1 VGLWSLVT
9 SWRRGKR
16 RVGPARQ
23 KLQCEI
29 RQLQGGRY
37 CRFEAMEERRLLDA
51 DPIKVGVTYLEGDS
65 GSDLH
70 GDTFQVM
77 FQGGAPDTELTRL
90 VIDGDHYGPGRS
102 FGDMIFDTVKG
113 GLGADEAFPLQVV
126 SSTGID
132 NVTWQVSDG
141 GTSLVFQFRGFNAGE
156 KLVFSIDVDEV
167 QIFDPAE
174 TDLDAINSG
183 IDPIASGVEFQGS
196 HLTADFHAPHY
207 HDINGTSEFRNQ
219 YDPLFAGTNLLV
231 TQGNA
236 NGLPND
242 NFDGKRDRSTGGL
255 LSLQQLPLP
264 VTVGGRVFADNNR
277 NLVQD
282 GSDFGISGV
291 SMALWKKVNG
301 QWTFTG
307 NTTTTNAQ
315 GDYEF
320 GASLNLQPGEYEVR
334 ETQPAGYFSVGA
346 IPGTVDGA
354 AAGSTVPGNPDVLTS
369 IGLPLGDQH
378 GIHYNFAEAQ
388 PASLRGRVEL
398 TDRNGNCGDENP
410 QAQTTPLAGVK
421 ITLKDGQ
428 GNIVGTTLTAQDG
441 TYAFENLMPGVY
453 TIVEET
459 PAGLID
465 GDEHI
470 GTINGV
476 PVGVLSADDT
486 VSNITLN
493 GGQDGVHYDFCE
505 HLPSS
510 VSGYVYHDANN
521 NGVRDSGETP
531 IGGTTVILLDAG
543 GTQIATTTTDN
554 GGFYKF
560 ANLSAGTYLIREV
573 QPSSWLDGKDAAGTI
588 LGQVVGSAQN
598 PGDQI
603 GGVKLLWGDDGINY
617 DFGELLPAS
626 IRGHVHES
634 PDGNCTDGNE
644 GDEKP
649 IAGVTIQLLDQS
661 GNVVRTTTTD
671 ENGEYEFTNLT
682 PGIYAVHEI
691 QPAGYLQGDQ
701 HVGSGGGDASVTDLL
716 KNIPIQSGDDL
727 VDYDFCEMLPASIAG
742 VVWVDTTQNCELDE
756 GEVRLGGVT
765 IQLLNANGQ
774 VVATRVTAADG
785 SYRFDNLRPGT
796 YSIREIQ
803 PVGYFEGCT
812 HAGSLGGDDSM
823 QDNITSIV
831 THSGDQGINYN
842 FGELPA
848 GMISGY
854 VFRDGPPI
862 PTKDGAVPDN
872 LYQIRDGQLTPDDLR
887 LRGVT
892 LELRYTLTGEPVRGE
907 DLLPGTYPPGPVRTV
922 TNANG
927 YYEFRGLPQGNYSIF
942 EVQPNGY
949 IDSQDTPGTT
959 SGLAVNV
966 GTLVSPLVVQT
977 FAVAGVSFHNDAIL
991 QVPLAFG
998 QQSQFNNFSEVQVV
1012 TTTIVPP
1019 PPETPE
1025 PPPPVVQP
1033 LLLRFP
1039 PPAPPPEV
1047 FTPPPAAP
1055 IVTGGGGEFTWH
1067 LSVID
1072 AGLPRVAR
1080 RSTRISGLAFR
1091 PALWIEKTE
1100 WQSDRLRDGV
1110 WLVHG
1115 ASDAAPH
1122 ALFGLP
1128 GAIPVVGDFNGDG
1141 RDEVGVFYKGEWFL
1155 DLNGNGQWD
1164 AEDLWAKLGEEQ
1176 DRPVSGDWD
1185 GDGKDDI
1192 GIFGPKWPGDPVHLE
1207 HEAGLPD
1214 QDNQRIGKVRAKNVP
1229 PNPEEATDGERLL
1242 RLTAHGKER
1251 ADLIDHVFQF
1261 GGSNDVPIAGDWN
1274 GDGIRS
1280 VGVFRDGKWHFD
1292 MDGDGRWSDG
1302 DKTAEFGQKGDIPV
1316 VGDFNGDGIE
1326 EIAIFRAGKWIID
1339 TNGNR
1344 QIDPSDR
1351 TLDFGQ
1357 AGDKPIAGDF
1367 DGDGIDEPAIF
1378 RPGGDAQK

>member
-9 SWRRGKR
+9 GWRTKNRRHRAARR
-16 RVGPARQ
+16 RVQG
-23 KLQCEI
+23 EI
-29 RQLQGGRY
+29 RQLQGGRF

-51 DPIKVGVTYLEGDS
+51 DPIRIGVTYLEGDS

-70 GDTFQVM
+70 GDTFQIM
-77 FQGGAPDTELTRL
+77 FQGGAPDTEVTRV
-90 VIDGDHYGPGRS
+90 VIDGDHNTPGLS
-102 FGDMIFDTVKG
+102 VGDMIFDTVQG

-132 NVTWQVSDG
+132 KVTWQVADG
-141 GTSLVFQFRGFNAGE
+141 GTSLVFEFHGFNAGE

-167 QIFDPAE
+167 QEFDPAE
-174 TDLDAINSG
+174 TNLEVINEG

-207 HDINGTSEFRNQ
+207 RDTSGTSEFRNQ
-219 YDPLFAGTNLLV
+219 YDPLFTGSTLLV
-231 TQGNA
+231 SQGNA

-242 NFDGKRDRSTGGL
+242 NLNSQRDRSTGTM
-255 LSLQQLPLP
+255 LSLQQVPLP

-301 QWTFTG
+301 QWSFTG
-307 NTTTTNAQ
+307 NTTSTNSQ

-320 GASLNLQPGEYEVR
+320 GTSLNLQPGEYEVR

-346 IPGTVDGA
+346 ISGTVDGA
-354 AAGSTVPGNPDVLTS
+354 ATGANVPGNPDVLTA
-369 IGLPLGDQH
+369 INLPLGDQH
-378 GIHYNFAEAQ
+378 GVHYNFAEAQ

-398 TDRNGNCGDENP
+398 TDRNGNCADEDP
-410 QAQTTPLAGVK
+410 EAVTTPLAGVK
-421 ITLKDGQ
+421 ITLKDAQ
-428 GNIVGTTLTAQDG
+428 GSIVGTTLTAQDG
-441 TYAFENLMPGVY
+441 TYSFENLMPGVY
-453 TIVEET
+453 TIVEQT
-459 PAGLID
+459 PPGLID

-476 PVGVLSADDT
+476 PVGVIAADDT

-493 GGQDGVHYDFCE
+493 GGQDGVSYDFCE

-510 VSGYVYHDANN
+510 VSGFVYHDANN
-521 NGVRDSGETP
+521 DGQRQSSETP
-531 IGGTTVILLDAG
+531 IPGTTVILLDAG

-560 ANLSAGTYLIREV
+560 SNLAAGTYLVREV
-573 QPSSWLDGKDAAGTI
+573 QPAGWLDGKDAAGTI

-603 GGVKLLWGDDGINY
+603 SGVTLLWGDDGIDY
-617 DFGELLPAS
+617 DFGELLPGS
-626 IRGHVHES
+626 ISGHVHDD
-634 PDGNCTDGNE
+634 PDGNCTTGSE
-644 GDEKP
+644 EDEKP
-649 IAGVTIQLLDQS
+649 IAGVTIELLDQS
-661 GNVVRTTTTD
+661 GAIVQTTTTD
-671 ENGEYEFTNLT
+671 ANGSYQFSNLL

-716 KNIPIQSGDDL
+716 SHVPVNSGDAL
-727 VDYDFCEMLPASIAG
+727 VDYDFCEMRPVSIAG
-742 VVWVDTTQNCELDE
+742 IVWLDTTRNCQIDE
-756 GEVRLGGVT
+756 GEARLGGVT
-765 IQLLNANGQ
+765 IQLLNAQGQ
-774 VVATRVTAADG
+774 VVATRTTASDG
-785 SYRFDNLRPGT
+785 TYKFDGLRPGT
-796 YSIREIQ
+796 YSVHEVQ
-803 PVGYFEGCT
+803 PAGYFEGCT
-812 HAGSLGGDDSM
+812 HAGSLGGDDSV
-823 QDNITSIV
+823 QDNITTIN
-831 THSGDQGINYN
+831 TISGDNGLNYN
-842 FGELPA
+842 FSEVPA
-848 GMISGY
+848 GLISGY
-854 VFRDGPPI
+854 VFRDGAPI
-862 PTKDGAVPDN
+862 PTKDGTVPDN
-872 LYQIRDGQLTPDDLR
+872 LYQLRDGQLTPDDLR

-907 DLLPGTYPPGPVRTV
+907 DLLPGTYPSGPVRTV
-922 TNANG
+922 TDASG

-942 EVQPNGY
+942 EIQPNGY

-959 SGLAVNV
+959 NGLAVNV
-966 GTLVSPLVVQT
+966 GTFVSPLTIET
-977 FAVAGVSFHNDAIL
+977 FAAAGVSFHNDAIL

-998 QQSQFNNFSEVQVV
+998 QTSQLNNFSEVQVL
-1012 TTTIVPP
+1012 TTTIIPP
-1019 PPETPE
+1019 PPDVPA
-1025 PPPPVVQP
+1025 PPPLANPPV
-1033 LLLRFP
+1033 LLRFA
-1039 PPAPPPEV
+1039 PPAPPPL
-1047 FTPPPAAP
+1047 FIPPPAEAP
-1055 IVTGGGGEFTWH
+1055 IVTGGGSEFTWH

-1080 RSTRISGLAFR
+1080 RSTRTEGLVFR

-1100 WQSDRLRDGV
+1100 WQADRLKDGV
-1110 WLVHG
+1110 WMVHG
-1115 ASDAAPH
+1115 ASDPAPH

-1141 RDEVGVFYKGEWFL
+1141 KDEVGVFYKGEWFL
-1155 DLNGNGQWD
+1155 DLNGSGQWD
-1164 AEDLWAKLGEEQ
+1164 AEDLWAKLGDEH
-1176 DRPVSGDWD
+1176 DRPVAGDWD

-1192 GIFGPKWPGDPVHLE
+1192 GIFGPKWPGDPVHME
-1207 HEAGLPD
+1207 HEPGLPD
-1214 QDNQRIGKVRAKNVP
+1214 QDNQRLGKLRGKNVP
-1229 PNPEEATDGERLL
+1229 PSPEEATDGERLL
-1242 RLTAHGKER
+1242 RLTSQGKER

-1261 GGSNDVPIAGDWN
+1261 GGRNDIPIAGDWN

-1302 DKTAEFGQKGDIPV
+1302 DKTAEFGTKGDIPV

-1326 EIAIFRAGKWIID
+1326 EIAIFRDGKWIID

-1344 QIDPSDR
+1344 EIDASDR

-1367 DGDGIDEPAIF
+1367 DGDGADEPAIF
-1378 RPGGDAQK
+1378 RPGGDIQK